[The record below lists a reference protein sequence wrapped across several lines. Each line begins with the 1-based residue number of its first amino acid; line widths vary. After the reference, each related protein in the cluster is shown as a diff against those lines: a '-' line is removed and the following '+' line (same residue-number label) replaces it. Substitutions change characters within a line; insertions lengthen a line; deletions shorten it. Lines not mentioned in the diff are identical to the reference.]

1 MLAENSPSAA
11 IPDYVQQNEIVLL
24 ESLRFLAVVNEE
36 LSNFSK
42 VLYEQEYSLDVYRSF
57 RKLYEA
63 ISNVS
68 NSIYAFDSDEAAFNI
83 EKDELINRS
92 LEICET
98 FSLNQPAETK
108 KSRKNGGQRDE

>member
-68 NSIYAFDSDEAAFNI
+68 NSIYAFDSD
-83 EKDELINRS
+83 
-92 LEICET
+92 
-98 FSLNQPAETK
+98 
-108 KSRKNGGQRDE
+108 